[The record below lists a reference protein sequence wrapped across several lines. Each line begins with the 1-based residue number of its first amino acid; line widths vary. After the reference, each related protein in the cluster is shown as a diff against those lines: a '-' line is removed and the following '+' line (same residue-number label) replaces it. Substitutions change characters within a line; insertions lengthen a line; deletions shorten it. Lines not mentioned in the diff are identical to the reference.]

1 MMELCLHLGVHGTD
15 QGVIAGWLQ
24 GNSQAL
30 AAAGVAVPPAAEV
43 VRRLSGAV
51 AAQTSDASTREAA
64 LLSALAP
71 ADAMRIVVSAPGL
84 LGPASDVID
93 ALHPY
98 GSDAARRIYA
108 LQTLFPQTPIRFLL
122 ATRAPSQ
129 LVETLDPP
137 IVPAPEALDADTL
150 AWAGLV
156 RMLRRIAPDS
166 EVTVWRHEDFP
177 RIWPEVLSALTG
189 MEAPPVS
196 GALSFLPDLSAEAR
210 LRAERFLAANPAA
223 GAGQVQRIAA
233 LFAEKFPR
241 AAPPAPRPLPE
252 WLRLRLA
259 QMDRFYETEW
269 ADLAAIEGVRV
280 LS

>member
-1 MMELCLHLGVHGTD
+1 MEISFHLGVHGTD
-15 QGVIAGWLQ
+15 QGVIAGWLR
-24 GNSQAL
+24 NNAL
-30 AAAGVAVPPAAEV
+30 ALGEAGVAAPPPANV
-43 VRRLSGAV
+43 VRRFSEVV
-51 AAQTSDASTREAA
+51 AAQNADPAAREAA
-64 LLSALAP
+64 LLSELAP
-71 ADAMRIVVSAPGL
+71 SGAARIAVSAPGL
-84 LGPASDVID
+84 LGPAGAVID

-98 GSDAARRIYA
+98 GSDAARRVYA
-108 LQTLFPQTPIRFLL
+108 LQTLFPRTRLRFLL

-137 IVPAPEALDADTL
+137 TLPAPEALDADTL

-156 RMLRRIAPDS
+156 RMLRRIAP
-166 EVTVWRHEDFP
+166 EGEIIVWRHEDLP
-177 RIWPEVLSALTG
+177 RLWPEVLSALTG
-189 MEAPPVS
+189 LEAPPVS
-196 GALSFLPDLSAEAR
+196 GVLSFLPGLSAEAR

-223 GAGQVQRIAA
+223 GAAQVQRIAS

-241 AAPPAPRPLPE
+241 PATPAPSPLPE

-259 QMDRFYETEW
+259 RMDRFYETEW